1 MRVTLPLVLVLALAQ
16 VALDAAPGAA
26 EGTVRRRPARPAGVV
41 VKERPADDTV
51 EVHINRLGYGF
62 VEPEDGE
69 AQAVRPEAAPIK
81 EYEGDFRGLNMF
93 GSNGLIETTAPHTL
107 GANHLQVGFNFIDR
121 RLGNDANRIT
131 ARASFQHLNF
141 GILDRLDAG
150 FGSTGYYKSASN
162 TTYYNAKLRLT
173 NPKRHRFSAAVGVR
187 TLDFGTATTKNT
199 TNYYGALGFPM
210 RYSELFLNAFNNA
223 KDNWGDLTFSGGLL
237 FTTDWSDFKYPVAL
251 MIEGLQ
257 DANNSFNKYNF
268 GVRWAFTENAMIDLI
283 MVRDVNRDEFS
294 PAVGGTLT
302 F

>member
-1 MRVTLPLVLVLALAQ
+1 MRVRPFLVLSLALALS
-16 VALDAAPGAA
+16 ATAAVPCDA
-26 EGTVRRRPARPAGVV
+26 EGTVRRRPVRASGVV
-41 VKERPADDTV
+41 TRERPADDTV
-51 EVHINRLGYGF
+51 EVHLNKLGYGF

-69 AQAVRPEAAPIK
+69 ASAVRPEAEPIR
-81 EYEGDFRGLNMF
+81 EYEGEFRGLNMF
-93 GSNGLIETTAPHTL
+93 GSNGLMEVTAPHTL

-150 FGSTGYYKSASN
+150 FGSTGYYKSSSN
-162 TTYYNAKLRLT
+162 TTYYNAKFRLT
-173 NPKRHRFSAAVGVR
+173 NPKRHKFSAAVGMR
-187 TLDFGTATTKNT
+187 TLDFGSAATENT
-199 TNYYGALGFPM
+199 TNYYGSLGFPM

-237 FTTDWSDFKYPVAL
+237 FTTDWSDFRYPVAL
-251 MIEGLQ
+251 MIEGIQ
-257 DANNSFNKYNF
+257 DADNSFNKYNF

-283 MVRDVNRDEFS
+283 LVRDVNREEFS